1 MERILHFV
9 TVPHPTDA
17 QSEIIEIATTLHPG
31 WQVHVWQDPLDIA
44 EFLLGHYHKQ
54 AKSGAQLADLIRL
67 DVVYRYGG
75 IYLDS
80 DVRMIRSLDGLCG
93 HENFFCSEDGYNL
106 TNAVFGA
113 SKHSPIIKALI
124 DGLLDEEPDWSQPA
138 NVTIGP
144 VFFKRVLQWRT
155 DITLLPRETFYPY
168 NFNETPRP
176 PQITTLGIHEWAGSW
191 VPKAL
196 KPRFI
201 DVPPRGVRGLKRK
214 LKSLAKRIV
223 AKTVRLVAGEYERQ
237 HRPAGRSYPFGIDL
251 ISRTGRGI
259 FMSFPGED
267 LSITP
272 EIALTGTYEEP
283 EMRFLERSL
292 RGGDFFVDVGCNV
305 GAFTLVAARKVG
317 PFGRVFAFDPN
328 DEVIKH
334 LRRSL
339 VMNWVHDRVKVFECA
354 VGEKEETVT
363 LRYSKLRLG
372 DGNLGLDEGSTFER
386 SVAEVGN
393 VIEKPTNVVKLD
405 DVFRHAMEIK
415 ILKIDAEGFE
425 HAVLAGA
432 RRLFQQKSINYLMIE
447 VLAEVA
453 SRKHQLNVRAIGEV
467 VSCGYRVCRLDN
479 DGNLVRLASL
489 REALSGLLSRNLVL
503 QRE

>member
-1 MERILHFV
+1 
-9 TVPHPTDA
+9 
-17 QSEIIEIATTLHPG
+17 
-31 WQVHVWQDPLDIA
+31 
-44 EFLLGHYHKQ
+44 
-54 AKSGAQLADLIRL
+54 
-67 DVVYRYGG
+67 
-75 IYLDS
+75 
-80 DVRMIRSLDGLCG
+80 
-93 HENFFCSEDGYNL
+93 
-106 TNAVFGA
+106 
-113 SKHSPIIKALI
+113 
-124 DGLLDEEPDWSQPA
+124 
-138 NVTIGP
+138 
-144 VFFKRVLQWRT
+144 
-155 DITLLPRETFYPY
+155 
-168 NFNETPRP
+168 
-176 PQITTLGIHEWAGSW
+176 
-191 VPKAL
+191 
-196 KPRFI
+196 
-201 DVPPRGVRGLKRK
+201 
-214 LKSLAKRIV
+214 
-223 AKTVRLVAGEYERQ
+223 
-237 HRPAGRSYPFGIDL
+237 
-251 ISRTGRGI
+251 
-259 FMSFPGED
+259 
-267 LSITP
+267 
-272 EIALTGTYEEP
+272 
-283 EMRFLERSL
+283 
-292 RGGDFFVDVGCNV
+292 
-305 GAFTLVAARKVG
+305 VG